1 MIKIF
6 EGYAF
11 VQVNTFGI
19 IQQIDKEK
27 FESYSKLLKIFLPIQ
42 DLYRAYRNVNLQFS
56 LLRDLTTQ
64 YDAGKIDSNTVF
76 NLTESSI
83 TAYILIHRMFVDNCK
98 SFQRNYKNANI
109 SDLIIDLQNKNT
121 EKNMKVLRDYAMH
134 TSIPMSGV
142 KMHTDMSNE
151 ADPKQRFHSTLRVK
165 INADE
170 MDTYGLSRQDR
181 ERINEWGR
189 ELDITAEIKT
199 AWNNLKDFAK
209 KVFKNYLDTYVD
221 ENLRKVVISDKKL
234 WQDRLIPLKTIGI
247 TYQPKNSIPRD
258 TVFMDYDALA
268 YCIGCMLDE

>member
-1 MIKIF
+1 M
-6 EGYAF
+6 
-11 VQVNTFGI
+11 
-19 IQQIDKEK
+19 
-27 FESYSKLLKIFLPIQ
+27 
-42 DLYRAYRNVNLQFS
+42 YRAYRNVNLQFS
-56 LLRDLTTQ
+56 LLQDLTAQ
-64 YDAGKIDSNTVF
+64 YDAGKIDPNTVF

-83 TAYILIHRMFVDNCK
+83 TAYILMHRMFVDNCK
-98 SFQRNYKNANI
+98 SFQRNHKNANI
-109 SDLIIDLQNKNT
+109 SDSIIDLQNKNT
-121 EKNMKVLRDYAMH
+121 EKNMKVLRDYSMH

-170 MDTYGLSRQDR
+170 MDTHGLSRQDR
-181 ERINEWGR
+181 ERINEWGY
-189 ELDITAEIKT
+189 ELDITTEINT

-209 KVFKNYLDTYVD
+209 KVFKNYLDAYVD

-234 WQDRLIPLKTIGI
+234 WRERLIPLKTQGI

-268 YCIGCMLDE
+268 YCINCILDE

>member
-19 IQQIDKEK
+19 IQQIDEEK
-27 FESYSKLLKIFLPIQ
+27 FGNYNKLLRVFLPIQ

-56 LLRDLTTQ
+56 LLQDLTAQ

-83 TAYILIHRMFVDNCK
+83 TAYILMHRMLVDNCK

-151 ADPKQRFHSTLRVK
+151 VDPKQRFHSTLRVK

-170 MDTYGLSRQDR
+170 MDTHGLSRQDR
-181 ERINEWGR
+181 ERINEWGH
-189 ELDITAEIKT
+189 EQDITAEIKT

-268 YCIGCMLDE
+268 YCINCILDE

>member
-11 VQVNTFGI
+11 VQVNTFGV
-19 IQQIDKEK
+19 IQQINKEK
-27 FESYSKLLKIFLPIQ
+27 FENYSKLLKIFLPIQ
-42 DLYRAYRNVNLQFS
+42 DLYLAYRNVNLQFS

-64 YDAGKIDSNTVF
+64 YDTGKIDSNTVF
-76 NLTESSI
+76 DLTESSI
-83 TAYILIHRMFVDNCK
+83 TAYILMHRMFVDNCK
-98 SFQRNYKNANI
+98 SFQRNHKNANI
-109 SDLIIDLQNKNT
+109 SDLIINLQNENT

-134 TSIPMSGV
+134 TNIPMSQV
-142 KMHTDMSNE
+142 EISTSINNKAHFQ
-151 ADPKQRFHSTLRVK
+151 QRFHSILHVK

-170 MDTYGLSRQDR
+170 MDTHGLSCQDR
-181 ERINEWGR
+181 ERINEWGH
-189 ELDITAEIKT
+189 ELDITTEIKT

-258 TVFMDYDALA
+258 TVFMDYDALE
-268 YCIGCMLDE
+268 YCIRCILDE

>member
-11 VQVNTFGI
+11 VQVNTFGV
-19 IQQIDKEK
+19 IQQINKEK
-27 FESYSKLLKIFLPIQ
+27 FENYSKLLKIFLLIQ

-56 LLRDLTTQ
+56 LLQDLTAQ
-64 YDAGKIDSNTVF
+64 YDAGKIDPNTVF

-83 TAYILIHRMFVDNCK
+83 TAYILMHRMFVDNCK
-98 SFQRNYKNANI
+98 SFQQNYKNANI

-170 MDTYGLSRQDR
+170 MDTHGLSRQDS
-181 ERINEWGR
+181 ERINEWGH

-247 TYQPKNSIPRD
+247 TYQPKNSIPRN

-268 YCIGCMLDE
+268 YCINCILDE

>member
-1 MIKIF
+1 M
-6 EGYAF
+6 
-11 VQVNTFGI
+11 
-19 IQQIDKEK
+19 
-27 FESYSKLLKIFLPIQ
+27 LRIFLPIQ

-56 LLRDLTTQ
+56 LLQDLTAQ

-83 TAYILIHRMFVDNCK
+83 TAYILMHRMFVDNCK
-98 SFQRNYKNANI
+98 SFKQNYKNTNI

-165 INADE
+165 INADK
-170 MDTYGLSRQDR
+170 MDTHGLSRQDR
-181 ERINEWGR
+181 ERINEWGH

-268 YCIGCMLDE
+268 YCINCILDE

>member
-56 LLRDLTTQ
+56 LLQGLTAQ
-64 YDAGKIDSNTVF
+64 YDAGKIDPNTVF

-83 TAYILIHRMFVDNCK
+83 TAYILMHRMFVDNCK
-98 SFQRNYKNANI
+98 SFKRNHNDADI
-109 SDLIIDLQNKNT
+109 SALIIDLQNKDT

-142 KMHTDMSNE
+142 KIATDINNKV
-151 ADPKQRFHSTLRVK
+151 DPQQRFHSTLHVK
-165 INADE
+165 IDAGE
-170 MDTYGLSRQDR
+170 MDTHGLSRQNR
-181 ERINEWGR
+181 ERINEWGH
-189 ELDITAEIKT
+189 ELDITEEIK
-199 AWNNLKDFAK
+199 KGGF
-209 KVFKNYLDTYVD
+209 
-221 ENLRKVVISDKKL
+221 
-234 WQDRLIPLKTIGI
+234 
-247 TYQPKNSIPRD
+247 
-258 TVFMDYDALA
+258 
-268 YCIGCMLDE
+268 

>member
-1 MIKIF
+1 M
-6 EGYAF
+6 
-11 VQVNTFGI
+11 
-19 IQQIDKEK
+19 
-27 FESYSKLLKIFLPIQ
+27 
-42 DLYRAYRNVNLQFS
+42 YRAYRNVNLQFS
-56 LLRDLTTQ
+56 LLQDLTAQ
-64 YDAGKIDSNTVF
+64 YDAGKIDPNTVF

-83 TAYILIHRMFVDNCK
+83 TAYILMHRMLVDNCK

-170 MDTYGLSRQDR
+170 MDTHGLSRQDR
-181 ERINEWGR
+181 ERINEWGH

-268 YCIGCMLDE
+268 YCINCILDE

>member
-19 IQQIDKEK
+19 IQQIDEEK
-27 FESYSKLLKIFLPIQ
+27 FENYNKLLRVFLPIQ
-42 DLYRAYRNVNLQFS
+42 NLYLAYRNVNLQFS

-64 YDAGKIDSNTVF
+64 YDTGKIDSNTVF

-83 TAYILIHRMFVDNCK
+83 TAYILMHRMFVDNCK
-98 SFQRNYKNANI
+98 SFQRNHKNANI
-109 SDLIIDLQNKNT
+109 SDSIIDLQNKNT

-170 MDTYGLSRQDR
+170 MDTHGLSRQDR
-181 ERINEWGR
+181 ERINEWGH

-268 YCIGCMLDE
+268 YCINCILDE